1 MRHSSRC
8 HQGKEPAQLAKH
20 DCGDFPVAPT
30 AVPPARQFESELM
43 PGGAAVR
50 SIPSER
56 VRRRDFFA
64 GRMDTDALL
73 HGVAG
78 PGWARQGQARRGM
91 ARLGEARRGEV
102 LLPLV
107 TGGAAELLRA
117 RGGSAARRG
126 VARRGEAWPG
136 EARRGEAWQGK

>member
-1 MRHSSRC
+1 
-8 HQGKEPAQLAKH
+8 
-20 DCGDFPVAPT
+20 
-30 AVPPARQFESELM
+30 M

-91 ARLGEARRGEV
+91 ARLGEAWLGLARRGEG

-107 TGGAAELLRA
+107 TGGAAELLPSRWLCCP
-117 RGGSAARRG
+117 ARRG
-126 VARRGEAWPG
+126 MARRGEAWHG
-136 EARRGEAWQGK
+136 KARHGKGNRNEANEA